1 MIMITTKIMMVTMV
15 SAPIANDNSN
25 DTNNKHNKKNNA
37 ERSKAP
43 SLRAFFHS
51 RSLEEQR
58 HVTAGEDERE
68 ARLAA
73 RIPLRRFV
81 SRGFL
86 AALPHSAAL
95 RLSSSPCLLFSGVL
109 SLFFLPSPYPS
120 VLCLFPF
127 PLFSP
132 VFCLPSS
139 FFLFPLP
146 SSRCFV
152 SPPSVVSLFSLS
164 LLFGLSFLLSCCS
177 VSLHFAAVSL
187 ILPSRCSASASRS
200 SHPLPYLP
208 PPPAPLL

>member
-109 SLFFLPSPYPS
+109 SLFFSLPLIP
-120 VLCLFPF
+120 
-127 PLFSP
+127 
-132 VFCLPSS
+132 
-139 FFLFPLP
+139 
-146 SSRCFV
+146 R
-152 SPPSVVSLFSLS
+152 
-164 LLFGLSFLLSCCS
+164 CS
-177 VSLHFAAVSL
+177 VSSPSLFFPRFSVSL
-187 ILPSRCSASASRS
+187 PHFSSSPFLLPAA
-200 SHPLPYLP
+200 LF
-208 PPPAPLL
+208 LLLL